1 LYPYT
6 ANNNGKGEGEGTRK
20 LTELEK
26 LKREGVKRLFFV
38 KIPT

>member
-1 LYPYT
+1 VDFL
-6 ANNNGKGEGEGTRK
+6 EGGIRDGGQEM
-20 LTELEK
+20 EK